1 MTTKPIKSVP
11 FQKTGYFSKLI
22 CDYLDKDTKIAP
34 FYENFPDI
42 DGFKKQLEK
51 KQLSGQSRSILV
63 EALLHQYQKI
73 KASKKTTHN
82 INALKNET
90 TFTVTTGHQ
99 LNLFTGPLYFMYKI
113 IAAINLAEQL
123 KKEFPKNDFVPVYWM
138 ATEDHDFEEINF
150 FNFKDEKVQWKR
162 ESQGAVGRL
171 STEGLDQVFDIFSKQ
186 LGDSKN
192 ADELRTLFQE
202 AYLKHSNLTDAT
214 RYLANALFGAYGLVI
229 IDGDDTVLKKLFIPY
244 VEEELI
250 NKTSFKNV
258 SNTIESLK
266 KEYKIQV
273 NPREINLFYLT
284 DGLRERILLEGSK
297 YKVNNTDIT
306 WSKEE
311 ILKEVSDFPERFSP
325 NVILRPL
332 YQEVI
337 LPNLCY
343 IGGGGELAYWFELKS
358 MFTAF
363 KVPFPILMLR
373 TSAVLASSK
382 QLQKLEKLKVSVQD
396 IFLKQN
402 DLITKKT
409 KEISDIKIDFSS
421 QRKHLQQQFK
431 DLEVLAK
438 KTDKSFIGAVKAQE
452 AKQLKGLNMLEK
464 RLLKA
469 QKRKL
474 SSELERVV
482 ILQDQLFPKQSL
494 EERYRNF
501 SEIYEVHGAYF
512 IEQLKEELDPLLGEF
527 QIIEL

>member
-1 MTTKPIKSVP
+1 MKSVP
-11 FQKTGYFSKLI
+11 FQNTGYFSKLI
-22 CDYLDKDTKIAP
+22 CNYLDKDAKIAP
-34 FYENFPDI
+34 FYDNFPDI
-42 DGFKKQLEK
+42 AGFKKQIDLRTKNEK
-51 KQLSGQSRSILV
+51 SMDRPVLV
-63 EALLHQYQKI
+63 EALLHQYRVTNV
-73 KASKKTTHN
+73 SKKTTKN
-82 INALKNET
+82 IDLLKHET

-113 IAAINLAEQL
+113 IAAINLAERL

-150 FNFKDEKVQWKR
+150 FNFKDKKVQWKR
-162 ESQGAVGRL
+162 VSKGAVGRL
-171 STEGLDQVFDIFSKQ
+171 TTEGLDEVFDTFSNQ
-186 LGDSKN
+186 LDTSKN
-192 ADELRTLFQE
+192 ANELRLLFQE

-214 RYLANALFGAYGLVI
+214 RYLANAIFGAYGLVI
-229 IDGDDTVLKKLFIPY
+229 VDGDDVLLKKLFIPY
-244 VEEELI
+244 VEEELL

-258 SNTIESLK
+258 LKTIELLK

-284 DGLRERILLEGSK
+284 DSLRERILLEGSV
-297 YKVNNTDIT
+297 YKVNNTDIS
-306 WSKEE
+306 WSKED
-311 ILKEVSDFPERFSP
+311 ILKEVSSFPERFSP

-363 KVPFPILMLR
+363 QVSFPILMLR

-382 QLQKLEKLKVSVQD
+382 QVQKLKKLTISNEE

-402 DLITKKT
+402 DLISKKI
-409 KEISDIKIDFSS
+409 KAISDISIDFSP

-431 DLEVLAK
+431 DLELLAK
-438 KTDKSFIGAVKAQE
+438 QTDKSFIGAVKAQE
-452 AKQLKGLNMLEK
+452 AKQLKGLNKLEK

-469 QKRKL
+469 QKRKMNAIVD
-474 SSELERVV
+474 RIT

-501 SEIYEVHGAYF
+501 SEIYVAHGKYF
-512 IEQLKEELDPLLGEF
+512 VEKLKEELDPLLGEF